1 MSTHVVSMTGFGRA
15 RAQLG
20 SRTVGVEIR
29 SLNHRGLD
37 IKLRA
42 YETQLAPEI
51 EGEILRLVRQSL
63 ARGSISI
70 ALRDETGDSQGGALD
85 EGRVRQLHAA
95 LDGLRRSLGL
105 VEPVDLATVGTFLSA
120 TKGGPAPEVAAAAWP
135 SLAPA
140 IEAALGE
147 LLAMRQREGAAIRA
161 DLERRLA
168 SLRGLA
174 TRIAELTASVP
185 GRAARRLEE
194 RLISLLAGN
203 QAVEPARLAQEVALL
218 AERLDV
224 SEELVRLGAHFDHL
238 AALLNGQG
246 KEAPGRRIDFLAQE
260 IGRELNTLG
269 GKIQDAAV
277 AALVIDS
284 KAELEK
290 LREQAQN
297 IE

>member
-1 MSTHVVSMTGFGRA
+1 
-15 RAQLG
+15 
-20 SRTVGVEIR
+20 VEIR

-37 IKLRA
+37 VKLRA

-63 ARGSISI
+63 ARGSVVIS
-70 ALRDETGDSQGGALD
+70 LRDDTGDGQGGALD
-85 EGRVRQLHAA
+85 ESRVRQLHAA
-95 LDGLRRSLGL
+95 LDGVRRSLGL
-105 VEPVDLATVGTFLSA
+105 VEAVDLATVGTFMSA
-120 TKGGPAPEVAAAAWP
+120 LKSGPSPEIVAAAWP

-140 IEAALGE
+140 MESALGE
-147 LLAMRQREGAAIRA
+147 LLSMREREGTVIRA
-161 DLERRLA
+161 DLERRLD

-174 TRIAELTASVP
+174 NRITELTATVP

-194 RLISLLAGN
+194 RLLSLVGGN
-203 QAVEPARLAQEVALL
+203 QAVDPARLAQEVALL

-238 AALLNGQG
+238 ATLLNGQG

-277 AALVIDS
+277 AALIIDS